1 MNLASSLFVGLVL
14 TDFTGIIFFLVELL
28 LWRFVKKDAVFL
40 RFLTTITIGA
50 CLVPYVYIVLY
61 LYNRATI
68 NVDGTSYSIFY
79 ITPLILPISAAL
91 GCIWIGLF
99 LALLAYRLYR
109 RYRWARLCR
118 GNIPEEDERISR
130 IFIEVCGKLG
140 IEEGK
145 VSLFRNDSIQVPCI
159 TYYHGY
165 VVMLP
170 LRGYSEQEAR
180 IVFYHEL
187 CHYLNR
193 DLYLK
198 TAGCI
203 AALLHVFNPLIH
215 ILFKRLDLLCEWC
228 CDRAACDRGAGTFTE
243 KEYFEVILHALV
255 SDTKTD
261 RYQLFALADDKT
273 NFERRVEY
281 MLGYHKQGGLKKG
294 TALALAACFLAGSSM
309 TAFAAG
315 DSMTGAYEGLAE
327 VSSAWDV
334 EDLGVSSEIKGTVD
348 NVNQEALPIVDT
360 CEIDPARVTVMD
372 DGIEPMTKVKAINWT
387 IPAGDT
393 FVSLDFWQSEGDV
406 IDLVVMGDPEDVV
419 YRAGIQDTGAVF
431 HCIEGTGRMNGQY
444 IAGKTGFYAFFVA
457 NMSETE
463 EIKIQAYVFRD

>member
-1 MNLASSLFVGLVL
+1 MSLASSLFIGLLL

-28 LWRFVKKDAVFL
+28 LWRFIKKDAVFL

-61 LYNRATI
+61 LVNRITMD
-68 NVDGTSYSIFY
+68 VDLTGHHLFY
-79 ITPLILPISAAL
+79 ITPLILPISAVL
-91 GCIWIGLF
+91 GCIWIDLF

-130 IFIEVCGKLG
+130 IFAEVCGKLG

-170 LRGYSEQEAR
+170 LRSYSEQEAR
-180 IVFYHEL
+180 VIFYHEL

-255 SDTKTD
+255 SDAKTD

-281 MLGYHKQGGLKKG
+281 MLGYHKQGGMKKG
-294 TALALAACFLAGSSM
+294 TALVLAVCFLAGSSM

-315 DSMTGAYEGLAE
+315 DSVTGAYEGLAE
-327 VSSAWDV
+327 ESSAW
-334 EDLGVSSEIKGTVD
+334 ESGSAEMKAAAD
-348 NVNQEALPIVDT
+348 NIDQEVQPIVDI
-360 CEIDPARVTVMD
+360 CEFDPAKVTVMD
-372 DGIEPMTKVKAINWT
+372 DGIEPITKVKAINW
-387 IPAGDT
+387 IVPPGEVY
-393 FVSLDFWQSEGDV
+393 VSMDFWQSEGDL
-406 IDLVVMGDPEDVV
+406 IDLVVVGDPEDVV
-419 YRAGIQDTGAVF
+419 YRTGIQDTGAVF
-431 HCIEGTGRMNGQY
+431 HYIEGSGRLTGQY
-444 IAGKTGFYAFFVA
+444 TTGKTGFYTFFVA
-457 NMSETE
+457 NLSETE
-463 EIKIQAYVFRD
+463 EVKIQAYVFRD